1 VPPGICPRP
10 FPSRAPSELRRT
22 APPVRPRNSAP
33 STACTW
39 QLPVRAG
46 NGWRFYSGR
55 EAEAPAAGVPRT
67 AVTRR
72 SGADDPHPAMP
83 SRVAWRPTGVA
94 VTRLQIPFRA
104 TAFVRK
110 VGIRS
115 NVTRCGSL
123 ASRHGS
129 CLLPLKS
136 RLSCSLHAGKARLQA
151 PPALGSYR
159 SSRCSSAAFARGRS
173 PPAHRSPRGPPLP
186 LRSGGCDATG
196 LPTGRFAS
204 RPICP
209 SGAGS
214 IPALAHSSY
223 SGVLA
228 PTVSARSAR
237 NHGPRARNPA
247 SGWSRAGLRDARLP
261 HAALPCAPPAAMPPC
276 RMTGKCDLPRGGW

>member
-1 VPPGICPRP
+1 MHWRLGARRHPSSVAGCQFPDAASAGARTPPAFPAPQRSRP
-10 FPSRAPSELRRT
+10 PQEEVQAPCRMAFSGEASGPDPCVAPAG
-22 APPVRPRNSAP
+22 APPPD
-33 STACTW
+33 
-39 QLPVRAG
+39 L
-46 NGWRFYSGR
+46 
-55 EAEAPAAGVPRT
+55 
-67 AVTRR
+67 
-72 SGADDPHPAMP
+72 
-83 SRVAWRPTGVA
+83 A

-115 NVTRCGSL
+115 NVTQCGSL

-214 IPALAHSSY
+214 TPALAHSSY

-247 SGWSRAGLRDARLP
+247 SG
-261 HAALPCAPPAAMPPC
+261 
-276 RMTGKCDLPRGGW
+276 